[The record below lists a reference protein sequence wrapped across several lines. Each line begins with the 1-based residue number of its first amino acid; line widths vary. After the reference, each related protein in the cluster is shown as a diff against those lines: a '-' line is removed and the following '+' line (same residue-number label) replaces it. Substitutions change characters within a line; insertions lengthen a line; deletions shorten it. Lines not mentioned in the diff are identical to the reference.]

1 MLNYDKSKRSAK
13 SSSKLLNNIFKQN
26 NRNSYLLDTLIR
38 DLYLDLLGMVPEKV
52 ARSASANSK
61 NVFEYFLN
69 YSTEDIKL
77 ILIENDCTWSLH
89 YKVCP
94 SYLDEKQ
101 KLNSLEKSLD
111 LDAREINLKDFYEKN
126 VKKYYN

>member
-1 MLNYDKSKRSAK
+1 MLNYYKSKRSAK

-38 DLYLDLLGMVPEKV
+38 DLYLDLLGMVPENV
-52 ARSASANSK
+52 ACSASANSK

-77 ILIENDCTWSLH
+77 ILIENNNTWSLL
-89 YKVCP
+89 YKVSP

-111 LDAREINLKDFYEKN
+111 LGAREINLKDFYEKN

>member
-1 MLNYDKSKRSAK
+1 MIYHDSSKRSAK
-13 SSSKLLNNIFKQN
+13 NSFKRLNNVFKQN
-26 NRNSYLLDTLIR
+26 NRNSYLLDNLIS
-38 DLYLDLLGMVPEKV
+38 DLYLYLLRMVPEKI
-52 ARSASANSK
+52 ARAASTNSK
-61 NVFEYFLN
+61 NTFEYFLN

-77 ILIENDCTWSLH
+77 ILIENNNTWSLL
-89 YKVCP
+89 YKVSS